1 MYTMRTMGEIVLRG
15 FICERCGHRWVSR
28 ENDKPK
34 VCPGCKSAYWNNP
47 IKQKF
52 STKEKKRLR

>member
-1 MYTMRTMGEIVLRG
+1 MRTMGEIVLRG

>member
-1 MYTMRTMGEIVLRG
+1 MKGYYSRMP
-15 FICERCGHRWVSR
+15 R

-47 IKQKF
+47 IRQKF
-52 STKEKKRLR
+52 NAKEKKRLR